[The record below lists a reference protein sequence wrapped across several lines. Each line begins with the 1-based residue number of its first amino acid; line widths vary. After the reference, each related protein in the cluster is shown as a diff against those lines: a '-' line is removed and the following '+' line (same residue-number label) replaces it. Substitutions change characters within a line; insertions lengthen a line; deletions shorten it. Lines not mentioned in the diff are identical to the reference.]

1 MLLKTADDKTPDIQ
15 VLEALLRRPDLDA
28 WTRRQIEEEIWS
40 IRLGAK
46 SEADAA
52 YQLDFDLKDSRHWV
66 TIHDLRLDIDGHVAQ
81 IDHLVISRMLEV
93 FVCESKSFTGG
104 VKVNEHGEWTTF
116 RDRRPIG
123 IPSPVEQN
131 RRHIAVLERAI
142 KLGYVDLPRRFVAIK
157 PTFHNRVLV
166 STAGSIGRPRRK
178 LPELDAVVKVDQ
190 FRTHLLNRNFSNLT
204 MLKLVGADTLEA
216 FGRQLVA
223 LHQPHGTD
231 WARRFGISPIEPAVA
246 APTPSRIPG
255 GKERRPSGIPCAS
268 CGTEV
273 STAEVYFCRINKAR
287 FDGHVYC
294 MACQQVVAPTSK
306 HGS

>member
-1 MLLKTADDKTPDIQ
+1 MLVKTADDKAPDIQ
-15 VLEALLRRPDLDA
+15 ALEALIRRPDVDA
-28 WTRRQIEEEIWS
+28 RTRRQIEDQIWS

-52 YQLDFDLKDSRHWV
+52 YQLDFDLKESRHWAV
-66 TIHDLRLDIDGHVAQ
+66 IHDLRLNIDGQVAQ
-81 IDHLVISRMLEV
+81 IDHLVMSRMLEV

-116 RDRRPIG
+116 RDRRPVG

-142 KLGYVDLPRRFVAIK
+142 KLGYIELPRRLVAMK

-166 STAGSIGRPRRK
+166 STEGSIGRPRRK
-178 LPELDAVVKVDQ
+178 LPELDSVVKVDQ
-190 FRTHLLNRNFSNLT
+190 FRTHLLNRNFSNLS
-204 MLKLVGADTLEA
+204 MLKLVGSDTLAA

-223 LHQPHGTD
+223 LHQPHRTD
-231 WARRFGISPIEPAVA
+231 WAKRFGIPPADSVLA
-246 APTPSRIPG
+246 APVPSRAPAS
-255 GKERRPSGIPCAS
+255 KERKPSGIACAS

-273 STAEVYFCRINKAR
+273 STAEVYYCRINKSR
-287 FDGHVYC
+287 FDGQVYC
-294 MACQQVVAPTSK
+294 ITCQQRVAPLRPT
-306 HGS
+306 